1 MIIRDATV
9 GLRLSEETKV
19 SDAQSAEARPV
30 SNTLTSPLEAQRRL
44 RTFGE
49 DYLNKELDLFLS
61 ILPDKVVGK
70 IISALT
76 SVELAQDWNI
86 IGNSNDLE
94 DSTGMKFMQVD
105 TLAYSDRLVHLVAI
119 EQKID
124 AKPMDDQALKYAAA
138 AAFFEVHD
146 FIPKGTRF
154 SLLFV
159 MPDEISKRHLESMR
173 LRNMQLIEGGW
184 FKERR
189 KRITP
194 ESLAALELPT
204 RRILETC
211 SIECVSWQEVGDCL
225 GRQRIY
231 AVEND
236 LATKLI
242 TGFLYTLSQ
251 KRTRDGRKIYVD
263 HESER

>member
-1 MIIRDATV
+1 VAGIVKWLSWETENILGISKTQLIRRAVNETLRLANGNFSDPSKIAEEV
-9 GLRLSEETKV
+9 GLRLSEETRV
-19 SDAQSAEARPV
+19 ADAQSAEARPV

-61 ILPDKVVGK
+61 ILPDKVVGN
-70 IISALT
+70 IISALK

-138 AAFFEVHD
+138 AAYFEVHD

-154 SLLFV
+154 SLLF
-159 MPDEISKRHLESMR
+159 
-173 LRNMQLIEGGW
+173 
-184 FKERR
+184 
-189 KRITP
+189 IT
-194 ESLAALELPT
+194 
-204 RRILETC
+204 
-211 SIECVSWQEVGDCL
+211 
-225 GRQRIY
+225 
-231 AVEND
+231 
-236 LATKLI
+236 
-242 TGFLYTLSQ
+242 
-251 KRTRDGRKIYVD
+251 
-263 HESER
+263 